1 MSSMVRFVVALG
13 ACGAFGLVG
22 WRALRNNG
30 VPAPDVSRLAAYDR
44 YGFEEVGER
53 LGLDFDHDPG
63 HPTFFYPEIMGA
75 GLAVADFNNDG
86 RLDVLLRGCRPG
98 KGHPHFK
105 PGPTSQLYLQQ
116 PDGRFEN
123 ASAKSGLDDDG
134 YAMGVAVGDVNNDG
148 APDVYLCNLGKDKLY
163 LGNGDGTFIDVTSS
177 AGIKNVG
184 FASSACFVDFD
195 RDGRL
200 DLYVANYID
209 HRVHIDCQSIGR
221 REYCQPKNFRG
232 LTHAL
237 YRNVTPPNAGP
248 RSVRFD
254 DVSEQSGVGGKRAR
268 GLGVLLCD
276 ANDDGW
282 PDVYV
287 ANDDEP
293 NFLWMNRK
301 DGTFVESA
309 ASQGVAM
316 NGAGQPQ
323 GSMGLSEA
331 DADGDGRLDIL
342 VTNFRAEYTTV
353 YSRGAYGYRDRSGA
367 LGVTMLTRPFTGFGL
382 AVFDVDGDGI
392 EEIIQVNGR
401 VTQLESE
408 PGVAPP
414 MDRGSADELIRFW
427 NAYSEPSR
435 LFQRTGGRFEDAS
448 DQAGD
453 FGRWVGVGRG
463 LAVGDVNGDGHPD
476 LVALELAGR
485 ARLFL
490 NAAERRCR
498 WISVG
503 AVDPSKGGR
512 DALGALVTIVAQEMK
527 VSKRIRTCG
536 SYQSANEPRT
546 YFGLGSL
553 SKVDRVEIVWPDGDV
568 APETF
573 SAPELDR
580 AYTFQRNQG
589 TKRR

>member
-1 MSSMVRFVVALG
+1 MSSMVKIVVAVA
-13 ACGAFGLVG
+13 ACAAFGVFG
-22 WRALRNNG
+22 WRMLYRNR
-30 VPAPDVSRLAAYDR
+30 VPAPDASRLSAYHR
-44 YGFEEVGER
+44 YGFEEAGER
-53 LGLDFDHDPG
+53 LGLDFQHDPG

-86 RLDVLLRGCRPG
+86 RLDILLRGCRPG
-98 KGHPHFK
+98 KGHPHSK
-105 PGPTSQLYLQQ
+105 PGPTSQLYVQQ
-116 PDGRFEN
+116 SNGRFVN
-123 ASAKSGLDDDG
+123 GSAKSGLADDG

-148 APDVYLCNLGKDKLY
+148 VPDVYLCNFGKDKLY
-163 LGNGDGTFIDVTSS
+163 LGNGNGAFIDVTDS
-177 AGIKNVG
+177 AGIKNAG
-184 FASSACFVDFD
+184 FASSACFFDFD

-200 DLYVANYID
+200 DLYVANYVD
-209 HRVHIDCQSIGR
+209 FKMHIDCQSMGR

-232 LTHAL
+232 LRHSL
-237 YRNVTPPNAGP
+237 FRNVTPPNAG
-248 RSVRFD
+248 RGAVRFE
-254 DVSEQSGVGGKRAR
+254 DVSDQSGVGGKRAR

-276 ANDDGW
+276 ANEDGW

-293 NFLWMNRK
+293 NFLWINRK
-301 DGTFVESA
+301 DGTFAESA

-323 GSMGLSEA
+323 GSMGLAEA

-353 YSRGAYGYRDRSGA
+353 YCRGAYGYRDRSGA

-382 AVFDVDGDGI
+382 AVFDVDDDGI

-408 PGVAPP
+408 PGAAPP
-414 MDRGSADELIRFW
+414 EEHGSADELVRFW
-427 NAYSEPSR
+427 KAYSESSR
-435 LFQRTGGRFEDAS
+435 LFHRVGNRFEDAS

-453 FGRWVGVGRG
+453 FGRWVGIGRG
-463 LAVGDVNGDGHPD
+463 LAIGDVNGDGHPD

-490 NAAERRCR
+490 NAAERRGR
-498 WISVG
+498 WISVR

-512 DALGALVTIVAQEMK
+512 DALGALVTVFTQDRRT
-527 VSKRIRTCG
+527 SKRIRACG

-546 YFGLGSL
+546 YFGLGSRAD
-553 SKVDRVEIVWPDGDV
+553 VDRVEIVWPDGDMT
-568 APETF
+568 PETF
-573 SAPELDR
+573 IAPELDK
-580 AYTFQRNQG
+580 AYTFQRDQG